1 MTHPFR
7 RSFWLVG
14 SVVSVSLLG
23 ACAPEEEGVE
33 SAQAPETHA
42 VGQELSAGTELRNLE
57 VSLSA
62 DKSAFGASE
71 SARVNV
77 TLRNTK
83 SKSVKL
89 LKWFTP
95 ADGLEESLF
104 VMTREGKAVAFE
116 GPHFKRPAPSA
127 EDYVTLAPG
136 ESQTWTVDLGE
147 GYDLSKTGD
156 YSLRFAVGPLTSNTL
171 KLNIEGRESAHRQP
185 GSEPVPSPSGAVSF
199 NRCDATQQSLVLQA
213 VSAASNYANA
223 STTYLSG
230 TPSATTRYTT
240 WFGAYSSTG
249 WNTAKSHFVAIK
261 DAFDTKPITIDCGC
275 KKQYYA
281 YVYPNQPY
289 TIYVCSVFWQ
299 APMTG
304 TDSKAGTLIHEMS
317 HFTVVAGTDDWAYG
331 QTNAKNLAISD
342 PTKAL
347 NNADNHEYFAENTPA
362 LP

>member
-1 MTHPFR
+1 
-7 RSFWLVG
+7 
-14 SVVSVSLLG
+14 
-23 ACAPEEEGVE
+23 
-33 SAQAPETHA
+33 
-42 VGQELSAGTELRNLE
+42 

-62 DKSAFGASE
+62 DKSTFGAAD
-71 SARVNV
+71 SAQVKV
-77 TLRNTK
+77 TLTNTK

-104 VMTREGKAVAFE
+104 VVTRDGKELAFE
-116 GPHFKRPAPSA
+116 GPHFKRPAASA
-127 EDYVTLAPG
+127 EDYLTLAPG
-136 ESQTWTVDLGE
+136 ESRTFTVDLAE
-147 GYDLSKTGD
+147 TYDLSKTGD

-171 KLNIEGRESAHRQP
+171 KLNIEGRASAKP
-185 GSEPVPSPSGAVSF
+185 GSEPAPSPSSAVTF
-199 NRCDATQQSLVLQA
+199 NRCDTTQQSAILQA

-230 TPSATTRYTT
+230 TPSGTPRYTT
-240 WFGAYSSTG
+240 WFGAYSSSG

-275 KKQYYA
+275 NKKYYA

-289 TIYVCSVFWQ
+289 KIYVCSVFWQ

-304 TDSKAGTLIHEMS
+304 TDSKAGTLVHEMS
-317 HFTVVAGTDDWAYG
+317 HFTAVAGTDDWAYG
-331 QTNAKNLAISD
+331 HTNAKALASSD

-362 LP
+362 LQ